1 MLVYLLHMDIQGYCR
16 HTAERLAGYYTDRR
30 EAAGLSRRLLEEV
43 TGRGY
48 PEMILSD
55 YKLTKK
61 ETETL
66 TDFTDRLL
74 EHEPLQYILGRADFG
89 ELTLATAPGVLIPR
103 PETATL
109 CDLIEKREW
118 LRAGDEVAD
127 LGTGSGAIALLLAH
141 RHPGIRVTAV
151 DISPDAVRL
160 ARQNAE
166 TLGLSDRVSVLRADL
181 LLDTFTLPHPV
192 DLVVSNPPYI
202 LDRERREMS
211 PHVTEREPEQALF
224 VPDDEP
230 TLFYEAILRRCPAP
244 RYALEINPL
253 AADHL
258 WLLYVTEGYAVSF
271 APGFRGERRF
281 LFAEKR

>member
-1 MLVYLLHMDIQGYCR
+1 MLVYLLQMDIQSHSR
-16 HTAERLAGYYTDRR
+16 HIADRLASYYTDRR
-30 EAAGLSRRLLEEV
+30 EAIGLSRRLLEEV

-61 ETETL
+61 EIETL
-66 TDFTDRLL
+66 TDYTDRLI

-109 CDLIEKREW
+109 CDLIYRRGW
-118 LRAGDEVAD
+118 LVGDERVAD
-127 LGTGSGAIALLLAH
+127 LGTGTGAIALLLAH
-141 RHPGIRVTAV
+141 RHPGIHVTAIDV
-151 DISPDAVRL
+151 SPDAVRL
-160 ARQNAE
+160 AQQNAE
-166 TLGLSDRVSVLRADL
+166 TTGLSDRVTILRADL
-181 LLDTFTLPHPV
+181 LINTFALPHPV

-202 LDRERREMS
+202 LERERQEMA
-211 PHVTEREPEQALF
+211 PHVTEREPAEALF

-230 TLFYEAILRRCPAP
+230 ALFYEAILTRCPAP

-253 AADHL
+253 AAVRLEELFHRRE
-258 WLLYVTEGYAVSF
+258 YEVTFGY
-271 APGFRGERRF
+271 GYRRERRF
-281 LFAEKR
+281 LFAEKG

>member
-1 MLVYLLHMDIQGYCR
+1 MLVYLLQMDIQSHSR
-16 HTAERLAGYYTDRR
+16 HIADRLASYYTDRR
-30 EAAGLSRRLLEEV
+30 EAIGLSHRLLEEV

-61 ETETL
+61 EIETL
-66 TDFTDRLL
+66 TDYTDRLI

-103 PETATL
+103 PETALL
-109 CDLIEKREW
+109 CDLIDQRGW
-118 LRAGDEVAD
+118 LVGDERVAD
-127 LGTGSGAIALLLAH
+127 LGTGTGAIALLLAH
-141 RHPGIRVTAV
+141 RHPEIRVTAIDV
-151 DISPDAVRL
+151 SPDAVRL

-166 TLGLSDRVSVLRADL
+166 TLGLSDRVAVLRADL

-202 LDRERREMS
+202 LERERQEMA
-211 PHVTEREPEQALF
+211 PHVTEREPAEALF

-230 TLFYEAILRRCPAP
+230 ALFYEAILSRCPAP

-253 AADHL
+253 AAERLEELFHRRE
-258 WLLYVTEGYAVSF
+258 YEVTFGY
-271 APGFRGERRF
+271 GYRRERRF
-281 LFAEKR
+281 LFAEKG

>member
-1 MLVYLLHMDIQGYCR
+1 MLVYLLQMDIQSHSR
-16 HTAERLAGYYTDRR
+16 HIADRLASYYTDRR
-30 EAAGLSRRLLEEV
+30 EAIGLSRRLLEEV

-61 ETETL
+61 EIETL
-66 TDFTDRLL
+66 TGYTDRLL
-74 EHEPLQYILGRADFG
+74 AHEPLQYILGRADFG

-109 CDLIEKREW
+109 CDLIDQRGW
-118 LRAGDEVAD
+118 LADDEQVAD
-127 LGTGSGAIALLLAH
+127 LGTGTGAIALLLAH
-141 RHPGIRVTAV
+141 RHPGIRVTAIDV
-151 DISPDAVRL
+151 SPDAVRL

-202 LDRERREMS
+202 LERERREMA
-211 PHVTEREPEQALF
+211 PHVTEREPAEALF

-230 TLFYEAILRRCPAP
+230 ALFYEAILSRCPAP

-253 AADHL
+253 AAVRLEELFHRKE
-258 WLLYVTEGYAVSF
+258 YEVTFGY
-271 APGFRGERRF
+271 GYRRERRF
-281 LFAEKR
+281 LFAEKG

>member
-1 MLVYLLHMDIQGYCR
+1 MDIQGYCR

-66 TDFTDRLL
+66 TDYTDRLL

-127 LGTGSGAIALLLAH
+127 LGTGTGAIALLLAH
-141 RHPGIRVTAV
+141 RHPEIRVTAIDV
-151 DISPDAVRL
+151 SPDAVRL

-166 TLGLSDRVSVLRADL
+166 VIGLSDRVTILRADL

-202 LDRERREMS
+202 LERERQEMAPHVRDREPAE
-211 PHVTEREPEQALF
+211 ALF
-224 VPDDEP
+224 VPDDVP
-230 TLFYEAILRRCPAP
+230 ALFYEAILSRCPAP
-244 RYALEINPL
+244 RYALEVNPL
-253 AADHL
+253 AAERL
-258 WLLYVTEGYAVSF
+258 EELFRRREYEVTFGY
-271 APGFRGERRF
+271 GFRGERRF